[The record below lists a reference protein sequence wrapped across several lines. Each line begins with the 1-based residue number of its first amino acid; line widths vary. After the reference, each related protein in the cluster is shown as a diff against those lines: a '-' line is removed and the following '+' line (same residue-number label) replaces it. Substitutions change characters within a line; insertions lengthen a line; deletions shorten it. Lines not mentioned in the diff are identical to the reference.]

1 MKKNIIIVVSAMNMG
16 GAQRVVSILSD
27 HWSRNGNVVTL
38 ICTFTGE
45 KDSHFEINNNVS
57 ISYLSDSPIFSKI
70 KLWNLLWKLFQLRSE
85 IKRKNPDLVISF
97 LARVNV
103 ASALSTIG
111 LKFPLI
117 LCERTWPPFSSLN
130 SNLLWIYKILF
141 KRANKFI
148 VQTEESKRW
157 LKKNFKNNNVK
168 VIPNPT
174 LYPLPSEKEGSIKP
188 DSIVLNNKKIILAS
202 GRLHKV
208 KQFDLLIYA
217 FSQIKDEFPDWD
229 LIILGDGEERD
240 FLKKIIQ
247 ELSISDRVF
256 FPGRVGNISEW
267 YKRADL
273 FVLSSKVEGFPNV
286 LLEAMSYGVPS
297 VSFDCDTGPRDI
309 IEDGV
314 NGILVNPAE
323 NEAGL
328 GKALKK
334 MVSNNNFRSSV
345 AKKAVLVRD
354 RFSINKIMSEWDDA
368 LDQKESSIE

>member
-45 KDSHFEINNNVS
+45 KVSHFEINNNVS

-97 LARVNV
+97 LARVNL

-117 LCERTWPPFSSLN
+117 LCERTWPPFASLN

-141 KRANKFI
+141 KRANKVI
-148 VQTEESKRW
+148 VQTEKSKRW

-174 LYPLPSEKEGSIKP
+174 LYPLPSEKEDSIKP
-188 DSIVLNNKKIILAS
+188 DSIVLSNKKVILAS

-208 KQFDLLIYA
+208 
-217 FSQIKDEFPDWD
+217 
-229 LIILGDGEERD
+229 
-240 FLKKIIQ
+240 
-247 ELSISDRVF
+247 
-256 FPGRVGNISEW
+256 N
-267 YKRADL
+267 
-273 FVLSSKVEGFPNV
+273 
-286 LLEAMSYGVPS
+286 
-297 VSFDCDTGPRDI
+297 
-309 IEDGV
+309 
-314 NGILVNPAE
+314 
-323 NEAGL
+323 
-328 GKALKK
+328 
-334 MVSNNNFRSSV
+334 
-345 AKKAVLVRD
+345 
-354 RFSINKIMSEWDDA
+354 
-368 LDQKESSIE
+368 

>member
-1 MKKNIIIVVSAMNMG
+1 M
-16 GAQRVVSILSD
+16 
-27 HWSRNGNVVTL
+27 
-38 ICTFTGE
+38 
-45 KDSHFEINNNVS
+45 
-57 ISYLSDSPIFSKI
+57 
-70 KLWNLLWKLFQLRSE
+70 
-85 IKRKNPDLVISF
+85 
-97 LARVNV
+97 
-103 ASALSTIG
+103 
-111 LKFPLI
+111 
-117 LCERTWPPFSSLN
+117 
-130 SNLLWIYKILF
+130 
-141 KRANKFI
+141 
-148 VQTEESKRW
+148 
-157 LKKNFKNNNVK
+157 KKNFKNNNVK